1 MYNICNYTY
10 MYNTCIVYLMLHI
23 FNSASLVNSDVQE
36 FNLYALQ
43 LVSQHKHN
51 FGNIM
56 FRGSGIWLF

>member
-1 MYNICNYTY
+1 

-36 FNLYALQ
+36 FNLYSLQ
-43 LVSQHKHN
+43 LVSQHKHK